1 MAIENLVRIYKEE
14 KRKYF
19 WVMSEWVNPTKA
31 LLELLNSRIQKRI
44 RLVDFKEL
52 FVSSFNCNR
61 KYGITFCFGSL
72 LFY

>member
-31 LLELLNSRIQKRI
+31 LLELLNSRIRKRI

-61 KYGITFCFGSL
+61 KYGIIAFL
-72 LFY
+72 LTELQD